1 MTTTKVTLVDQIYD
15 RIKKDILQKVL
26 EPGQKINIKEL
37 TRAYNVSDTPVK
49 QALNRLMAEN
59 MVVNTPNKG
68 TSVRAVT
75 LEEMNDIFDMRLMMD
90 LYFMKDILS
99 TLSYNNAL
107 FEQIKDNLNQQKEF
121 IAQTNSCVDNNKYY
135 TLDSQFHQLYLTG
148 SGNKKVIDTFK
159 NLNPFMYS
167 SYSYIQQSP
176 TRDVECVEEHEKI
189 VQAIEKQDI
198 NLLKTAIETHI
209 ENSRKAMQLI
219 FRVNL
224 II

>member
-1 MTTTKVTLVDQIYD
+1 MTTTKVTLVDQIYE
-15 RIKKDILQKVL
+15 RIKQDILQKVL
-26 EPGQKINIKEL
+26 EPGAKINIKEL
-37 TRAYNVSDTPVK
+37 TRSYNVSDTPVK
-49 QALNRLMAEN
+49 QALNRLIAEN

-99 TLSYNNAL
+99 TLSYNNTL
-107 FEQIKDNLNQQKEF
+107 FTQIKENLAEQQAFVLES
-121 IAQTNSCVDNNKYY
+121 NSFTDNNKYY
-135 TLDSQFHQLYLTG
+135 ALDSQFHQLYLTG
-148 SGNKKVIDTFK
+148 SGNKKVIDTFR

-176 TRDVECVEEHEKI
+176 TRDIECVKEHEDI
-189 VQAIEKQDI
+189 VNAIEKQDI
-198 NLLKTAIETHI
+198 TLLQSALECHI

-224 II
+224 MI